1 MKEDLNSGHKKKMID
16 LNIYKDKIE
25 AIRERAASIHSS
37 VNQWYDKVHPYSFHL
52 CAVAD
57 CVMEHLE
64 DEMPEEDIL
73 PVIFGAYF
81 HDSIEDARLSYNDV
95 RRIALDYMDER
106 QALVAAE
113 IVYALTND
121 KGRTRAE
128 RAGEKY
134 YSGIRTTPYASFVKM
149 ADRFA
154 NMSYSVRNG
163 QRMAEV
169 YRSEMPHFLESV
181 VVGGTVPGSWYH
193 VPASLLEAV
202 GYVSWI
208 RR

>member
-1 MKEDLNSGHKKKMID
+1 MRDLT
-16 LNIYKDKIE
+16 LYKNTIE
-25 AIRERAASIHSS
+25 AIRERAASIHSD
-37 VNQWYDKVHPYSFHL
+37 VNQKYDKVHPYSFHL

-57 CVMEHLE
+57 CVMEHME
-64 DEMPEEDIL
+64 AGMPENDVV

-95 RRIALDYMDER
+95 RRIALEYMDER

-134 YSGIRTTPYASFVKM
+134 YSGIRTTPYAPFVKM
-149 ADRFA
+149 ADRYA
-154 NMSYSVRNG
+154 NLSYSVRNG
-163 QRMAEV
+163 QRMADV
-169 YRSEMPHFLESV
+169 YRDEMPHFLESV
-181 VVGGTVPGSWYH
+181 VVLGTDAGSWYH
-193 VPASLLEAV
+193 DPETLLESLGLLCRTGV
-202 GYVSWI
+202 MSRG
-208 RR
+208 